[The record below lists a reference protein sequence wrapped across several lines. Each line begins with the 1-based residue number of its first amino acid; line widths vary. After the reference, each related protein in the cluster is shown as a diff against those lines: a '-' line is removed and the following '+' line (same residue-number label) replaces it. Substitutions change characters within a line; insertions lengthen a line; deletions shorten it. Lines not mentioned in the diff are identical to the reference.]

1 MFGPTLKKK
10 KRLKGS
16 DCRVLCKRRLSVKMT
31 SEGNRPPFQ
40 HTVTLTHPVVAFFMF
55 FLDKAENNGMLNLFR
70 SWSSMSSFVRV
81 CRSLWEP
88 LWLGEPS
95 QCIWPELHSPQE
107 GQDVPAAGVGSSA
120 GRHPHH
126 PGNRCHHL
134 TGPVF
139 LPSTRGRQ
147 WRWVH

>member
-10 KRLKGS
+10 TSQGQWLQS
-16 DCRVLCKRRLSVKMT
+16 SVQEKIKCENDFRGKPST
-31 SEGNRPPFQ
+31 ISAHGDLNSPSGCVF
-40 HTVTLTHPVVAFFMF
+40 LLF
-55 FLDKAENNGMLNLFR
+55 FLDKAENDGMLNLFR
-70 SWSSMSSFVRV
+70 TWSSMSSFVRV
-81 CRSLWEP
+81 CRSVWEP

-107 GQDVPAAGVGSSA
+107 GQDVPAAGMGSSA